1 MGFIRLHHSCDL
13 CGSSDAASTDAKGWV
28 KCFSCGESYRVEAHN
43 PDNVSDNNTQGA
55 QVSDKKGMTNKWE
68 TVLKQLKEAEPKAI
82 TDRGITSATVKKYG
96 VAVRSD
102 GQHIYPYY
110 MPGSSVP
117 TAAKTRLVMPDGKKM
132 MPTSGLWAESG
143 LFGQE
148 LFSPKGKFVTVT
160 EGETDAMAAYQ
171 MQGSKYP
178 CVSVK
183 NGADGALEDCKRSFE
198 WLNKF
203 DCIVIAFDP
212 DEAGNKAARKVA
224 ELFAGKVKVM
234 KLDPAIGDPVEYLR
248 SNQGAAFTAAFW
260 AAEFVTPDGIVSASS
275 LWDIVNQPMAPPD
288 ACYPWRKVNEI
299 TYGLRR
305 AELVTVTAGSGLGKS
320 QFLREM
326 LHHVIKTTD
335 FRVGGLFL
343 EENTKKTALS
353 LMSLAAGKPLHLPK
367 IEWNDE
373 GGYDAIVPQATEEE
387 LRAAFDSELAGDRL
401 FLFDHFGSTNI
412 DNIINRVKYMAKGL
426 GCDMVMLD
434 HVSIVVS
441 AQSEGDER
449 KAIDEIMTKLRMV
462 AQECNIMLVV
472 VSHLKRPDKKGHE
485 EGAATSLAQLR
496 GSGSI
501 GQLSDIVIGLE
512 RNGQAE
518 DELDRNTTHVRILKN
533 RFSGETALAAHLLW
547 SRDTGRMTERNMTL
561 EEAL

>member
-1 MGFIRLHHSCDL
+1 MGFIKLHHSCEL
-13 CGSSDAASTDAKGWV
+13 CGSSDAASTDNKGWV
-28 KCFSCGESYRVEAHN
+28 KCFSCGGTYRAEGEGYRAE
-43 PDNVSDNNTQGA
+43 PDKPKSKTNDWEKVS
-55 QVSDKKGMTNKWE
+55 E
-68 TVLKQLKEAEPKAI
+68 QLKKAEPKAI
-82 TDRGITSATVKKYG
+82 IDRGITSATVKKYG
-96 VAVRSD
+96 VAVKGD
-102 GQHIYPYY
+102 GTHIYPYY
-110 MPGSSVP
+110 IPGSSVP
-117 TAAKTRLVMPDGKKM
+117 TAAKTRVPTEGKKL

-183 NGADGALEDCKRSFE
+183 NGADGALADCKRSFE

-203 DCIVIAFDP
+203 DCIVLAFDP
-212 DEAGNKAARKVA
+212 DEAGNKAARQVA

-248 SNQGAAFTAAFW
+248 SNKGGDFVAAFW

-275 LWDIVNQPMAPPD
+275 LWDIVNQPMSPPD

-299 TYGLRR
+299 TYGLRK
-305 AELVTVTAGSGLGKS
+305 AELVCITAGSGLGKS
-320 QFLREM
+320 QFCREM

-367 IEWNDE
+367 IEWNDN
-373 GGYDAIVPQATEEE
+373 GGYDAIIPQATEEE

-401 FLFDHFGSTNI
+401 FLFDHFGSTAI
-412 DNIINRVKYMAKGL
+412 DNIIARVKYMAKGL
-426 GCDMVMLD
+426 GCDLIMLD

-441 AQSEGDER
+441 AQGEGDER

-547 SRDTGRMTERNMTL
+547 SRDTGRMTERNMAI

>member
-1 MGFIRLHHSCDL
+1 MGFIRLHHQCDL

-28 KCFSCGESYRVEAHN
+28 KCFSCGGTYNTEA
-43 PDNVSDNNTQGA
+43 PDAS
-55 QVSDKKGMTNKWE
+55 KKGERVSKTNEWS
-68 TVLKQLKEAEPKAI
+68 TVAKALSEAEPKAI
-82 TDRGITSATVKKYG
+82 TERGITSATVRKYG
-96 VAVRSD
+96 VAVQ
-102 GQHIYPYY
+102 GAGKHIYPYY
-110 MPGSSVP
+110 IPGSSVP
-117 TAAKTRLVMPDGKKM
+117 TAAKTRLPTEGKKV

-148 LFSPKGKFVTVT
+148 LFSAKGKFVTVT

-183 NGADGALEDCKRSFE
+183 NGADGALADCKRSFE

-203 DCIVIAFDP
+203 DCIVLAFDP
-212 DEAGNKAARKVA
+212 DEAGDKAARQVA

-234 KLDPAIGDPVEYLR
+234 KLDPSIGDPVEYLR
-248 SNQGAAFTAAFW
+248 SNKGSDFTAAFW

-275 LWDIVNQPMAPPD
+275 LWNLVNEPMSPPD
-288 ACYPWRKVNEI
+288 ACYPWRAVNEI
-299 TYGLRR
+299 TYGIRR
-305 AELVTVTAGSGLGKS
+305 AELVTLTAGSGLGKS

-326 LHHVIKTTD
+326 LHHIIKTTT

-343 EENTKKTALS
+343 EENTRKTALS

-367 IEWNDE
+367 IEWNDQ
-373 GGYDAIVPQATEEE
+373 GGFDAIIPQATEEE

-462 AQECNIMLVV
+462 AQECNICLVV

-547 SRDTGRMTERNMTL
+547 SKDTGRMVERVMAL